1 MKTRKIFAAVL
12 ALALAMGLST
22 TAFAASPS
30 THTTVPSTETIGVNG
45 SYSRTGTA
53 SDVYSVK
60 IEWGEMSFTYK
71 TTGDKTWDPETHTYN
86 VADDDGWEAVG
97 NEVKVTNHSNVP
109 VNVAFAFTKDEIPY
123 KGEYTGAM
131 SIPNQ
136 ELKAGVENKPTEAD
150 SVTSML
156 TLTGTLNRTVNT
168 STKLGAIT
176 VSLSAV
182 EAQP

>member
-1 MKTRKIFAAVL
+1 MQQFLPWLLLWAS
-12 ALALAMGLST
+12 ALPHLRP
-22 TAFAASPS
+22 SPS

-45 SYSRTGTA
+45 SYSGTGTA

-123 KGEYTGAM
+123 KGEYTGHEH
-131 SIPNQ
+131 SNQ
-136 ELKAGVENKPTEAD
+136 EA
-150 SVTSML
+150 
-156 TLTGTLNRTVNT
+156 
-168 STKLGAIT
+168 
-176 VSLSAV
+176 
-182 EAQP
+182 